1 MKLKYNRHLTD
12 EGWEI
17 MISSLRVAF
26 ERAGGKSK
34 LARGIGV
41 EKNLPTNWVQK
52 TRILTPEQAFAI
64 SIAYGVAKKSLRPD
78 IDWEFVKLDTTDL
91 PPRMLNAPDTR
102 RGMGLEPIRPSMGA
116 HGHEPEI
123 RV

>member
-12 EGWEI
+12 EGWKI
-17 MISSLRVAF
+17 MIASLRVAF

-34 LARGIGV
+34 LARGIGI

-52 TRILTPEQAFAI
+52 TRILTPEQALAI

-78 IDWEFVKLDTTDL
+78 IDWEFVKLDATDL
-91 PPRMLNAPDTR
+91 SSRMLNAPDMR
-102 RGMGLEPIRPSMGA
+102 RGMGLEPFRPPLPGEA
-116 HGHEPEI
+116 HEHEI